1 MSLYLWINCFVM
13 GTLFL
18 SFDKKVAFYKKF
30 KSLFFSILIVAS
42 IFIPWDIWF
51 AYKGI
56 WGFNNDYL
64 LGVYYLRLPLEEWLF
79 FITVPFSCVF
89 IHYVLKAYFKNP
101 IQLRYTTLFWYV
113 LSVFLLIVGILH
125 YNQFYTFTVFSLCS
139 IAIGII
145 TFINSNFMKDF
156 LRTYLVC
163 FIPFII
169 VNGILTGSLTEKP
182 IVWYNEDQIIG
193 WRIGT
198 IPIEDS
204 VYNMLLVVLVTFF
217 TTYFQSKK
225 TSSK

>member
-18 SFDKKVAFYKKF
+18 SFDKKVAFFRYF
-30 KSLFFSILIVAS
+30 KSLFIAIIIVGC

-51 AYKGI
+51 AEKGV

-64 LGVYYLRLPLEEWLF
+64 LGIYYFKLPLEEWLF

-89 IHYVLKAYFKNP
+89 IHYVLKAYVKNI
-101 IQLRYTTLFWYV
+101 IQWRYTTLLWYV
-113 LSVFLLIVGILH
+113 FSVFLMIVGIFNYDQL
-125 YNQFYTFTVFSLCS
+125 YTFTVFSLCS
-139 IAIGII
+139 LAIGII
-145 TFINSNFMKDF
+145 TYVNSNFMKF
-156 LRTYLVC
+156 FFRTYLVC
-163 FIPFII
+163 FIPFTI

-182 IVWYNEDQIIG
+182 VVWYNENEIIG

-204 VYNMLLVVLVTFF
+204 VYNMLLLVLVTFF
-217 TTYFQSKK
+217 TSYFQSKK

>member
-1 MSLYLWINCFVM
+1 
-13 GTLFL
+13 
-18 SFDKKVAFYKKF
+18 
-30 KSLFFSILIVAS
+30 
-42 IFIPWDIWF
+42 
-51 AYKGI
+51 
-56 WGFNNDYL
+56 
-64 LGVYYLRLPLEEWLF
+64 
-79 FITVPFSCVF
+79 
-89 IHYVLKAYFKNP
+89 
-101 IQLRYTTLFWYV
+101 
-113 LSVFLLIVGILH
+113 
-125 YNQFYTFTVFSLCS
+125 
-139 IAIGII
+139 
-145 TFINSNFMKDF
+145 MKDF

-163 FIPFII
+163 FIPFIT

>member
-1 MSLYLWINCFVM
+1 MSLYLVLNIFII
-13 GTLFL
+13 GTIFL
-18 SFDKKVAFYKKF
+18 SFDKKVAFYRHF
-30 KSLFFSILIVAS
+30 KSLFIAIIIVGC

-51 AYKGI
+51 AEKGV
-56 WGFNNDYL
+56 WGFNNEYL
-64 LGVYYLRLPLEEWLF
+64 LGIDYFRLPLEEWLF

-89 IHYVLKAYFKNP
+89 IHYVLKAYFKKI
-101 IQLRYTTLFWYV
+101 IQWRYTTLLWYV
-113 LSVFLLIVGILH
+113 FSVFLLIVGILN
-125 YNQFYTFTVFSLCS
+125 YDQFYTFTVFSLCS

-145 TFINSNFMKDF
+145 TYINSIFMRDF

-198 IPIEDS
+198 IPIEDT
-204 VYNMLLVVLVTFF
+204 VYNMLLVVLATFF
-217 TTYFQSKK
+217 TSNFQAKK
-225 TSSK
+225 TSLK